1 MFLIIMKK
9 VMMSLMIVMIMII
22 SSFVSNGAIAKE
34 FEDSNTFQMT
44 TIEPIKS
51 ENLVDGS
58 KITPVLPVP
67 KYKFIVYDLVNV
79 DVENQ
84 TALVRDMATEE
95 ETSYEIGDEFLES
108 EILSMGYQRFTIENA
123 RLGCGIW
130 DSFYSFEDSY
140 IFEKKDDYF
149 KIYKVMNINP
159 TEDKVEMLLLN
170 SGEEKIIEFSLGD
183 SIGGAVINNYVTY
196 WEGFSIMEFDSPVK
210 KCNLMVRDTFVFWD
224 FGFCI

>member
-51 ENLVDGS
+51 ENLVEGS

-95 ETSYEIGDEFLES
+95 ETSYEIGDEFLNVLDV
-108 EILSMGYQRFTIENA
+108 ITFNDDFKIENITA
-123 RLGCGIW
+123 
-130 DSFYSFEDSY
+130 
-140 IFEKKDDYF
+140 
-149 KIYKVMNINP
+149 YK
-159 TEDKVEMLLLN
+159 
-170 SGEEKIIEFSLGD
+170 
-183 SIGGAVINNYVTY
+183 
-196 WEGFSIMEFDSPVK
+196 
-210 KCNLMVRDTFVFWD
+210 R
-224 FGFCI
+224 

>member
-1 MFLIIMKK
+1 
-9 VMMSLMIVMIMII
+9 MIVMIMII

-51 ENLVDGS
+51 ENLVEGS

-95 ETSYEIGDEFLES
+95 ETSYEIGDEFLNVLDV
-108 EILSMGYQRFTIENA
+108 ITFNDDFKIENITA
-123 RLGCGIW
+123 
-130 DSFYSFEDSY
+130 
-140 IFEKKDDYF
+140 
-149 KIYKVMNINP
+149 YK
-159 TEDKVEMLLLN
+159 
-170 SGEEKIIEFSLGD
+170 
-183 SIGGAVINNYVTY
+183 
-196 WEGFSIMEFDSPVK
+196 
-210 KCNLMVRDTFVFWD
+210 R
-224 FGFCI
+224 